1 MDEIGTTDATMSG
14 RPTAVLCEAEGG
26 RLTDGSQGIATDHA
40 RVRVALFVLPVGAL
54 IWSRLV
60 KGQIGVSLTLSC
72 TKRQPFM
79 CPASQRLGRP
89 ARRYSL
95 ADTCRT
101 GGCYA

>member
-1 MDEIGTTDATMSG
+1 M
-14 RPTAVLCEAEGG
+14 
-26 RLTDGSQGIATDHA
+26 DGSQGIAIDHA
-40 RVRVALFVLPVGAL
+40 LVRVALFALSVGVL

-60 KGQIGVSLTLSC
+60 KGEIGVSLTLSC
-72 TKRQPFM
+72 SKRQPYI

-89 ARRYSL
+89 ARRYSI

>member
-72 TKRQPFM
+72 SKRQPFI
-79 CPASQRLGRP
+79 CPASQRLDCP
-89 ARRYSL
+89 ARRNSF

-101 GGCYA
+101 GGCFA